1 MLKHPQKWGNQYGY
15 PGILIT
21 HLRTQGSYS
30 PRDEKQLGSSC
41 RVRAKTVAEQALTQ
55 LPRSGGEG
63 GGGGE
68 EMG

>member
-1 MLKHPQKWGNQYGY
+1 MRESIWLPRDPHY
-15 PGILIT
+15 T
-21 HLRTQGSYS
+21 LRTQGSYS
-30 PRDEKQLGSSC
+30 PREEKQLGSSC

-55 LPRSGGEG
+55 LPWSGGGG